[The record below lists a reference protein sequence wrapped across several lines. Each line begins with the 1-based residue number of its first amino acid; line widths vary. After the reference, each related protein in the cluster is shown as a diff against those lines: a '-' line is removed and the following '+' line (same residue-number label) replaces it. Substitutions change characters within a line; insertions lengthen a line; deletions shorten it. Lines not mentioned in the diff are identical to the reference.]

1 MSGAAH
7 TSRSVQPQTFANAA
21 SNRNPRPRELTP
33 RELFAEWR
41 SHARRGDF
49 AAAWQVSD
57 RALELQRT
65 GVLND
70 FPRHFRGVWDGSPV
84 ENKRVLVHCNHGLGD
99 TIQFARFIP
108 RLLDVANEVTIHVQP
123 QLKSLLARICDG
135 AHLYS
140 SDIQHDGGYDVELEI
155 MELAHVF
162 RIGLDDVPIKMPYID
177 VAPASIP
184 DTGKLK
190 VGLVWQAGDWDDRR
204 SIPFQSVLEW
214 TGAPNVEFY
223 SLQHDPI
230 LAGWQPSPINI
241 LDATTVERT
250 AALMRS
256 LDLIITVDTMTAH
269 LAGALARPVLTL
281 LQQDADWRWL
291 ADRSDSPWYP
301 TMRLFRQP
309 TQGEWHP
316 VIASVAD
323 ALATSFESR
332 L

>member
-1 MSGAAH
+1 
-7 TSRSVQPQTFANAA
+7 VQPQTLANAA
-21 SNRNPRPRELTP
+21 SIRNPPPRELTP

-65 GVLND
+65 GVLNG

-108 RLLDVANEVTIHVQP
+108 RLLDVANEVTIQVQP
-123 QLKSLLARICDG
+123 QLQKLLAHVCDE

-140 SDIQHDGGYDVELEI
+140 GDIQHGGSYDVELEI

-162 RIGLDDVPIKMPYID
+162 RIGLDDAPIKVPYID
-177 VAPASIP
+177 VAPAPMP

-190 VGLVWQAGDWDDRR
+190 VGVVWQAGDWDDRR
-204 SIPFQSVLEW
+204 SIPFHALLEW
-214 TGAPNVEFY
+214 TAAPNVELY
-223 SLQHDPI
+223 SLQHDPV

-256 LDLIITVDTMTAH
+256 LDLVITVDTMTAH

-316 VIASVAD
+316 VIHDVAEQLKKAAD
-323 ALATSFESR
+323 HPRPSSS
-332 L
+332 